1 MTRLLFSAAVA
12 LVAWAGGTF
21 AQPADEA
28 PEPRL
33 EPSLAPAVEPGATP
47 IPAATEV
54 KSVLAYAL
62 LPASVEGGVIRAS
75 MVARM
80 VDAVVQTVAG
90 KPDIASAWRVFV
102 DPKDRVG
109 IKVSAAGA
117 PVSSTHAEV
126 VAAVAAGLVASGVD
140 AKNIVIWDRLG
151 RDIELAGYE
160 ELAARYKVTSTDA
173 EGGYD
178 DKAKLLAA
186 VMGKLIIGDV
196 EFGRKRG
203 DQVSSTSHVSRVLG
217 GLDKVVHVPA
227 LADSMHSGVR
237 GALAGIVLDN
247 LDNWRRLARPPH
259 YGDPYL
265 PEIYADPR
273 LGGKVVLTI
282 LDALRP
288 QYAGGPFPGAEF
300 SVNYGAI
307 FASRDPVAIDA
318 TGMRLLDD
326 FRKDA
331 KLPALSKITRW
342 LDSAE
347 VLGLGRADDAQIELV
362 RTGLEGE
369 VRMEKSP

>member
-1 MTRLLFSAAVA
+1 MMRLLFFAAVA
-12 LVAWAGGTF
+12 LVAWASYGV
-21 AQPADEA
+21 AQQGDVA

-33 EPSLAPAVEPGATP
+33 EPSLAPALEPVATP
-47 IPAATEV
+47 APAAAEA

-62 LPASVEGGVIRAS
+62 LPASVEGGVIRAG

-80 VDAVVQTVAG
+80 VDAVVQTIAG

-126 VAAVAAGLVASGVD
+126 VAAVAAGLVAAGVD

-160 ELAARYKVTSTDA
+160 QLAARYKVTSTDA

-217 GLDKVVHVPA
+217 GVDKVVHVPA

-237 GALAGIVLDN
+237 GALAGMVLDN

-265 PEIYADPR
+265 PEIYTDPR

-347 VLGLGRADDAQIELV
+347 ALGLGRADDAQIELV

-369 VRMEKSP
+369 VRMETSP

>member
-1 MTRLLFSAAVA
+1 MMRLLFFAAIG
-12 LVAWAGGTF
+12 LVAWADGAL
-21 AQPADEA
+21 AQQADEA

-160 ELAARYKVTSTDA
+160 QLAARYKVTSTDA

-237 GALAGIVLDN
+237 GALAGMVLDN

>member
-1 MTRLLFSAAVA
+1 MTRRSLFVALA
-12 LVAWAGGTF
+12 LVALSRGAV
-21 AQPADEA
+21 AQEA
-28 PEPRL
+28 TETPELRL
-33 EPSLAPAVEPGATP
+33 EPSLAPASAPGATP
-47 IPAATEV
+47 TPAPLEA
-54 KSVLAYAL
+54 KSLVAYAL
-62 LPASVEGGVIRAS
+62 LPASVEGGVIRDG
-75 MVARM
+75 MVSRM
-80 VDAVVQTVAG
+80 VDAVVKVVAG

-109 IKVSAAGA
+109 IKVSATGA

-126 VAAVAAGLVASGVD
+126 VTAVAAGLAAAGVD

-160 ELAARYKVTSTDA
+160 QLAARYKVTSTDA
-173 EGGYD
+173 EGGYEE
-178 DKAKLLAA
+178 KEKFLAA

-196 EFGRKRG
+196 DFGRKRG

-217 GLDKVVHVPA
+217 GVDKVVHVPA

-237 GALAGIVLDN
+237 GALAGMVLDN

-347 VLGLGRADDAQIELV
+347 ALGVGRAAETHIELV

>member
-1 MTRLLFSAAVA
+1 MMRLLFFAAVA
-12 LVAWAGGTF
+12 LVAWASYGV
-21 AQPADEA
+21 AQQGDVD

-33 EPSLAPAVEPGATP
+33 EPSLAPALEPGATP
-47 IPAATEV
+47 TPAAAEA

-62 LPASVEGGVIRAS
+62 LPASVEGGVIRAG

-80 VDAVVQTVAG
+80 VDAVVQTIAG

-126 VAAVAAGLVASGVD
+126 VSAVAAGLVAAGVD

-160 ELAARYKVTSTDA
+160 QLAARYKVTSTDA

-217 GLDKVVHVPA
+217 GVDKVVHVPA

-237 GALAGIVLDN
+237 GALAGMVLDN

-265 PEIYADPR
+265 PEIYTDPR

-331 KLPALSKITRW
+331 RLPALSKITRW

-347 VLGLGRADDAQIELV
+347 ALGLGRADDAQIELV

-369 VRMEKSP
+369 VRMETSP

>member
-1 MTRLLFSAAVA
+1 MTRLLFFAAVA
-12 LVAWAGGTF
+12 LLTLAGGTF
-21 AQPADEA
+21 AQQADEA

-47 IPAATEV
+47 TPAAAEV

-62 LPASVEGGVIRAS
+62 LPSSVEGGVIRAG

-80 VDAVVQTVAG
+80 VDAVVQTIAG

-126 VAAVAAGLVASGVD
+126 VAAVAAGLVAAGVG
-140 AKNIVIWDRLG
+140 AKNIVIWDRLR

-160 ELAARYKVTSTDA
+160 ELATRYKVTSTDA

-178 DKAKLLAA
+178 EKAKLVAA

-217 GLDKVVHVPA
+217 GVDKVVHVPA

-237 GALAGIVLDN
+237 GALAGMVLDN
-247 LDNWRRLARPPH
+247 IDNWRRLARPPH
-259 YGDPYL
+259 YGDPFL

-326 FRKDA
+326 FRMDA

-347 VLGLGRADDAQIELV
+347 ALGLGRADDAQIELV

-369 VRMEKSP
+369 VRMETSP

>member
-1 MTRLLFSAAVA
+1 MTRLLFFAAVA
-12 LVAWAGGTF
+12 LVALAGGTL
-21 AQPADEA
+21 AQEADEA

-33 EPSLAPAVEPGATP
+33 EPALAPAAEPGATP

-62 LPASVEGGVIRAS
+62 LPASVEGGVIRPS

-126 VAAVAAGLVASGVD
+126 VAAVAAGLVAAGVD

-160 ELAARYKVTSTDA
+160 QLAARYKVTSTDA

-217 GLDKVVHVPA
+217 GVDKVVHVPA

-237 GALAGIVLDN
+237 GALAGMVLDN

-259 YGDPYL
+259 YGDPFL

-331 KLPALSKITRW
+331 KFPALSKITRW

-362 RTGLEGE
+362 RTGFEGE
-369 VRMEKSP
+369 VRMETSP

>member
-1 MTRLLFSAAVA
+1 MMRLLFFAAVA
-12 LVAWAGGTF
+12 LVAWVSDGV
-21 AQPADEA
+21 AQQADEV

-33 EPSLAPAVEPGATP
+33 EPALAPALEPGATP
-47 IPAATEV
+47 APAAAEA

-62 LPASVEGGVIRAS
+62 LPASVEGGVIRAG

-80 VDAVVQTVAG
+80 VDAVVQTIAG

-126 VAAVAAGLVASGVD
+126 VAAVAAGLVAAGVD

-160 ELAARYKVTSTDA
+160 QLAARYKVTSTDA

-217 GLDKVVHVPA
+217 GVDKVVHVPA

-237 GALAGIVLDN
+237 GALAGMVLDN

-265 PEIYADPR
+265 PEIYTDPR

-331 KLPALSKITRW
+331 RLPALSKITRW

-347 VLGLGRADDAQIELV
+347 ALGLGRADDAQIELV

-369 VRMEKSP
+369 VRMETSP

>member
-1 MTRLLFSAAVA
+1 MMRLLFFAAVA
-12 LVAWAGGTF
+12 LVAWASAGV

-33 EPSLAPAVEPGATP
+33 EPSLAPAVEPGASP
-47 IPAATEV
+47 APAAADA

-62 LPASVEGGVIRAS
+62 LPASVEGGVIRAA

-80 VDAVVQTVAG
+80 VDAVVQTIAG

-126 VAAVAAGLVASGVD
+126 VSAVAAGLVAAGVD

-160 ELAARYKVTSTDA
+160 ELAARYKVTSTDV

-178 DKAKLLAA
+178 DQAKLLAA

-217 GLDKVVHVPA
+217 GVDKVVHVPA
-227 LADSMHSGVR
+227 LADSMHSGLR
-237 GALAGIVLDN
+237 GALAGMVLDN

-331 KLPALSKITRW
+331 KFPALSKITRW

-369 VRMEKSP
+369 VRMETSP

>member
-21 AQPADEA
+21 AQQADEA

-126 VAAVAAGLVASGVD
+126 VTAVAAGLVAAGVD

-160 ELAARYKVTSTDA
+160 QLAARYKVTSTDA

-237 GALAGIVLDN
+237 GALAGMVLDN

-369 VRMEKSP
+369 VRMETSP

>member
-1 MTRLLFSAAVA
+1 V
-12 LVAWAGGTF
+12 
-21 AQPADEA
+21 
-28 PEPRL
+28 
-33 EPSLAPAVEPGATP
+33 
-47 IPAATEV
+47 
-54 KSVLAYAL
+54 
-62 LPASVEGGVIRAS
+62 
-75 MVARM
+75 
-80 VDAVVQTVAG
+80 
-90 KPDIASAWRVFV
+90 
-102 DPKDRVG
+102 
-109 IKVSAAGA
+109 
-117 PVSSTHAEV
+117 
-126 VAAVAAGLVASGVD
+126 
-140 AKNIVIWDRLG
+140 
-151 RDIELAGYE
+151 
-160 ELAARYKVTSTDA
+160 

-178 DKAKLLAA
+178 DQAKLLAA

-203 DQVSSTSHVSRVLG
+203 DQVSSTSHLSRVLG
-217 GLDKVVHVPA
+217 GVDKVVHVPA
-227 LADSMHSGVR
+227 LADSMHSGLR
-237 GALAGIVLDN
+237 GALAGMVLDN

-369 VRMEKSP
+369 VRMETSP

>member
-1 MTRLLFSAAVA
+1 MMRRFLCAALCLAASAPA
-12 LVAWAGGTF
+12 LH
-21 AQPADEA
+21 AQDAEK
-28 PEPRL
+28 PEMRL
-33 EPSLAPAVEPGATP
+33 EPTLAPAETP
-47 IPAATEV
+47 QPAATPV
-54 KSVLAYAL
+54 PDKSLVAYAL
-62 LPASVEGGVIRAS
+62 LPASVEGGIIRGA
-75 MVARM
+75 MVGRM
-80 VDAVVQTVAG
+80 VDAVVMKVAA
-90 KPDIASAWRVFV
+90 KPDIAAAWRVFV
-102 DPKDRVG
+102 EPKDRVG
-109 IKVSAAGA
+109 IKVSTAGA

-126 VAAVAAGLVASGVD
+126 IAAVAAGLVASGVD
-140 AKNIVIWDRLG
+140 PKNIVIWDRLA
-151 RDIELAGYE
+151 RDMELAGYGDLAVRYNVVSTE
-160 ELAARYKVTSTDA
+160 ES
-173 EGGYD
+173 GGHD
-178 DKAKLLAA
+178 DKEKVLAA

-196 EFGRKRG
+196 QFGRKAG
-203 DQVSSTSHVSRVLG
+203 DQVSSTSHVSRVLT

-265 PEIYADPR
+265 PELYADPR
-273 LGGKVVLTI
+273 LGGKVVLTV

-288 QYAGGPFPGAEF
+288 QYAGGPFAGAEF

-342 LDSAE
+342 LESAE
-347 VLGLGRADDAQIELV
+347 LIGLGRAADERIDLV

>member
-21 AQPADEA
+21 AQQADEA

-160 ELAARYKVTSTDA
+160 QLAARYKVTSTDA

-178 DKAKLLAA
+178 DKAKLLAS

-237 GALAGIVLDN
+237 GALAGMVLDN
-247 LDNWRRLARPPH
+247 IDNWRRLARPPH

-369 VRMEKSP
+369 VRMETSP

>member
-21 AQPADEA
+21 AQQADEA

-33 EPSLAPAVEPGATP
+33 EPSLAPAVEPGASP
-47 IPAATEV
+47 APAAADA

-62 LPASVEGGVIRAS
+62 LPASVEGGVIRAA

-126 VAAVAAGLVASGVD
+126 VTAVAAGLVAAGVD

-160 ELAARYKVTSTDA
+160 ELAARYKVTSTDV

-178 DKAKLLAA
+178 DQAKLLAA

-217 GLDKVVHVPA
+217 GVDKVVHVPA
-227 LADSMHSGVR
+227 LADSMHSGLR
-237 GALAGIVLDN
+237 GALAGMVLDN
-247 LDNWRRLARPPH
+247 IDNWRRLARPPH

-331 KLPALSKITRW
+331 KFPALSKITRW

-369 VRMEKSP
+369 VRMETSP

>member
-1 MTRLLFSAAVA
+1 MMRLLFFAAVA
-12 LVAWAGGTF
+12 LVAWVSDGV
-21 AQPADEA
+21 AQQADEV

-33 EPSLAPAVEPGATP
+33 EPALAPAVEPGAS
-47 IPAATEV
+47 PAPAGADA

-62 LPASVEGGVIRAS
+62 LPASVEGGVIRAG

-80 VDAVVQTVAG
+80 VDAVVQTIAG

-126 VAAVAAGLVASGVD
+126 VAAVAAGLVAAGVD

-160 ELAARYKVTSTDA
+160 QLAARYKVTSTDA

-217 GLDKVVHVPA
+217 GVDKVVHVPA

-237 GALAGIVLDN
+237 GALAGMVLDN

-265 PEIYADPR
+265 PEIYTDPR

-331 KLPALSKITRW
+331 RLPALSKITRW

-347 VLGLGRADDAQIELV
+347 ALGLGRADDAQIELV

-369 VRMEKSP
+369 VRMETSP

>member
-1 MTRLLFSAAVA
+1 MTPRCFLYTALCLAVLVPA
-12 LVAWAGGTF
+12 LR
-21 AQPADEA
+21 AQEA
-28 PEPRL
+28 EQPKLRL
-33 EPSLAPAVEPGATP
+33 EPSLAPAETPQPSATP
-47 IPAATEV
+47 VPDRSLV
-54 KSVLAYAL
+54 AYAL
-62 LPASVEGGVIRAS
+62 LPASVEGGIIRGA
-75 MVARM
+75 MVKRM
-80 VDAVVQTVAG
+80 VDAVVMSVAG
-90 KPDIASAWRVFV
+90 KPDIAAAWRAFV
-102 DPKDRVG
+102 GPKDRVG
-109 IKVSAAGA
+109 IKVSTAGA

-126 VAAVAAGLVASGVD
+126 IAAVASGLVASGVE
-140 AKNIVIWDRLG
+140 AKNIVIWDRLA
-151 RDIELAGYE
+151 RDMELAGYD
-160 ELAARYKVTSTDA
+160 ELAARYNVTSTD
-173 EGGYD
+173 ESGGHD
-178 DKAKLLAA
+178 DKEKVLAA

-196 EFGRKRG
+196 QFGQKAG
-203 DQVSSTSHVSRVLG
+203 DQVSSTSHVSRVLTG
-217 GLDKVVHVPA
+217 VDKVIHVPA

-237 GALAGIVLDN
+237 GALAGVVLDN

-259 YGDPYL
+259 HGDPFL
-265 PEIYADPR
+265 PELYSDPR

-288 QYAGGPFPGAEF
+288 QYAGGPFAGAEF

-331 KLPALSKITRW
+331 KLPALSKITGW

-347 VLGLGRADDAQIELV
+347 VLGLGHAADDKIELV

>member
-1 MTRLLFSAAVA
+1 MTRLLFLTAVA
-12 LVAWAGGTF
+12 LVAWASYGV
-21 AQPADEA
+21 AQQGDVA

-33 EPSLAPAVEPGATP
+33 EPSLAPALEPVATP
-47 IPAATEV
+47 APAAAEA

-62 LPASVEGGVIRAS
+62 LPASVEGGVIRAG

-80 VDAVVQTVAG
+80 VDAVVQTIAG

-126 VAAVAAGLVASGVD
+126 VAAVAAGLVAAGVD

-160 ELAARYKVTSTDA
+160 QLAARYKVTSTDA

-217 GLDKVVHVPA
+217 GVDKVVHVPA

-237 GALAGIVLDN
+237 GALAGMVLDN

-265 PEIYADPR
+265 PEIYTDPR

-331 KLPALSKITRW
+331 RLPALSKITRW

-369 VRMEKSP
+369 VRMETSP

>member
-1 MTRLLFSAAVA
+1 MMRLLFFAAVA
-12 LVAWAGGTF
+12 LVAWVSDGV
-21 AQPADEA
+21 AQQADEV

-33 EPSLAPAVEPGATP
+33 EPSLAPALEPVATP
-47 IPAATEV
+47 APAAAEA

-62 LPASVEGGVIRAS
+62 LPASVEGGVIRAG

-80 VDAVVQTVAG
+80 VDAVVQTIAG

-126 VAAVAAGLVASGVD
+126 VAAVAAGLVAAGVD

-160 ELAARYKVTSTDA
+160 QLAARYKVTSTDA

-217 GLDKVVHVPA
+217 GVDKVVHVPA

-237 GALAGIVLDN
+237 GALAGMVLDN

-265 PEIYADPR
+265 PEIYTDPR

-331 KLPALSKITRW
+331 RLPALSKITRW

-347 VLGLGRADDAQIELV
+347 ALGLGRADDAQIELV

-369 VRMEKSP
+369 VRMETSP

>member
-1 MTRLLFSAAVA
+1 MMRLLFFAAVA
-12 LVAWAGGTF
+12 LVAWASYGV
-21 AQPADEA
+21 AQQGDVA

-33 EPSLAPAVEPGATP
+33 EPSLAPALEPVATP
-47 IPAATEV
+47 APAAAEA

-62 LPASVEGGVIRAS
+62 LPASVEGGVIRAG

-80 VDAVVQTVAG
+80 VDAVVQTIAG

-126 VAAVAAGLVASGVD
+126 VAAVAAGLVAAGVD

-160 ELAARYKVTSTDA
+160 QLAARYKVTSTDA

-217 GLDKVVHVPA
+217 GVDKVVHVPA

-237 GALAGIVLDN
+237 GALAGMVLDN

-265 PEIYADPR
+265 PEIYTDPR

-331 KLPALSKITRW
+331 RLPALSKITRW

-347 VLGLGRADDAQIELV
+347 ALGLGRADDAQIELV

-369 VRMEKSP
+369 VRMETSP

>member
-21 AQPADEA
+21 AQQADEA

-102 DPKDRVG
+102 DSKDRVG

-126 VAAVAAGLVASGVD
+126 VAAVAAGLVAAGVD

-160 ELAARYKVTSTDA
+160 QLAARYKVTSTDA

-217 GLDKVVHVPA
+217 GVDKVVHVPA

-331 KLPALSKITRW
+331 KLPVLSKITRW

-369 VRMEKSP
+369 VRMETSP

>member
-21 AQPADEA
+21 AQQADEA

-126 VAAVAAGLVASGVD
+126 VTAVAAGLVAAGVD

-160 ELAARYKVTSTDA
+160 QLAARYKVTSTDA

-237 GALAGIVLDN
+237 GALAGMVLDN
-247 LDNWRRLARPPH
+247 IDNWRRLARPPH

-331 KLPALSKITRW
+331 KLPVLSKITRW

-369 VRMEKSP
+369 VRMETSP

>member
-21 AQPADEA
+21 AQQADEA

-102 DPKDRVG
+102 DSKDRVG

-126 VAAVAAGLVASGVD
+126 VAAVAAGLVAAGVD

-178 DKAKLLAA
+178 DKAKLLAS

-237 GALAGIVLDN
+237 GALAGMVLDN
-247 LDNWRRLARPPH
+247 IDNWRRLARPPH

-369 VRMEKSP
+369 VRMETSP

>member
-21 AQPADEA
+21 AQQADEA

-126 VAAVAAGLVASGVD
+126 VTAVAAGLVAAGVD

-160 ELAARYKVTSTDA
+160 ELAARYKVTSTDV

-217 GLDKVVHVPA
+217 GVDKVVHVPA

-237 GALAGIVLDN
+237 GALAGMVLDN

-331 KLPALSKITRW
+331 KLPVLSKITRW

-369 VRMEKSP
+369 VRMETSP

>member
-1 MTRLLFSAAVA
+1 MTRHLLFAALA
-12 LVAWAGGTF
+12 SVAWPLSGA
-21 AQPADEA
+21 AQQTDAT
-28 PEPRL
+28 PEPTAAPTVTRAAAPVPTAA
-33 EPSLAPAVEPGATP
+33 EAKSLV
-47 IPAATEV
+47 
-54 KSVLAYAL
+54 AYAL
-62 LPASVEGGVIRAS
+62 LPASVEGGVIREG

-80 VDAVVQTVAG
+80 VDAVVKTVAG
-90 KPDIASAWRVFV
+90 KPDIAAAWRVFV

-109 IKVSAAGA
+109 IKVSATGA
-117 PVSSTHAEV
+117 PVSATHAEV
-126 VAAVAAGLVASGVD
+126 VAAVAAGLVSAGVD

-151 RDIELAGYE
+151 RDMELAGYE
-160 ELAARYKVTSTDA
+160 KLAARHHKVTSTDR

-178 DKAKLLAA
+178 KEEKILAP

-196 EFGRKRG
+196 EFARQRG
-203 DQVSSTSHVSRVLG
+203 DQVSSTSHIARLLG
-217 GLDKVVHVPA
+217 GIDKVVHVPA
-227 LADSMHSGVR
+227 LADSIHSGVR
-237 GALAGIVLDN
+237 GALAGMVLDN
-247 LDNWRRLARPPH
+247 IDNWRRLARPPH

-265 PEIYADPR
+265 PELYADPR

-288 QYAGGPFPGAEF
+288 QYGGGPFPGAEF

-326 FRKDA
+326 FRKEA

-342 LDSAE
+342 LESAE
-347 VLGLGRADDAQIELV
+347 ALGLGRASDAQIELV

-369 VRMEKSP
+369 VRMERNP